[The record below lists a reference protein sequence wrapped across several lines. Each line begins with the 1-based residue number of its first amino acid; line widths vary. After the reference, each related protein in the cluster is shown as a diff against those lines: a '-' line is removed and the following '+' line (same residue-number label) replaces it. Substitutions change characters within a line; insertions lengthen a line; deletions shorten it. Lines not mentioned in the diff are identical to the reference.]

1 MYLVRSLRTFI
12 GTEEERTNAGLAAF
26 LAGDEYIE
34 VDESG
39 VPTGLEYI
47 HTGMAWLLNSSAGS
61 PGGSNTQIQLN
72 DDGVFGASANLTF
85 NPITNQMLVG
95 GSVAAGVSS
104 ALEVH
109 DSITDMRFN
118 VVNDSASNSANL
130 TNVGFYLKNDAE
142 EFTLS
147 AFWTAGLADRT
158 DGSEDSYLTVGL
170 IRNGL
175 NAITTYFGASQ
186 TYFNYNSDNID
197 TIIYGASESFTTM
210 VDAGENAFQVGF
222 LTPGNI
228 VDFRYAGIVFNNG
241 ENDINFRIAGN
252 GVTDAYFYDA
262 GLNRHGFGTGTPG
275 AFVYLD
281 NTETSGT
288 PETGLTVD
296 NTYSPGSDPGSVFPT
311 SLSLLA
317 DYDSSV
323 TPSGGFVLAQ
333 FLRARNVG
341 NGVMS
346 ARCLDIQFQN
356 LGTGT
361 TPFFTGVNVR
371 TPTNSGGGAI
381 TTAYGLKVENQNIA
395 GTNYAIYTDAGTIRF
410 GGGVILGAPTGGDKG
425 AGTMNVATNIYKNNT
440 AYTNPDYALEH
451 WVTGSIKRF
460 VDREGAQDYYRLSL
474 DESEQFV
481 RKNLHL
487 PRISRDPAGIFD
499 MADMALEKI
508 EEAHIYIYELHNRI
522 KVLEQRLADGN

>member
-12 GTEEERTNAGLAAF
+12 GTSTERTLTPLESF
-26 LAGDEYIE
+26 LPGDEFIE
-34 VDESG
+34 TD
-39 VPTGLEYI
+39 TDTIYI
-47 HTGMAWLLNSSAGS
+47 HNGMAWLLNSSAGS
-61 PGGSNTQIQLN
+61 PGGSDTQIQFN

-85 NPITNQMLVG
+85 NPATNQMLVG

-228 VDFRYAGIVFNNG
+228 VDFRYTGIVFNNG

-252 GVTDAYFYDA
+252 GVTNGYFYDA
-262 GLNRHGFGTGTPG
+262 GLNRHGFGTGTPS
-275 AFVYLD
+275 VKVHVV
-281 NTETSGT
+281 ETSGT
-288 PETGLTVD
+288 VAIFEENASGEVGINSFYNPNTTD
-296 NTYSPGSDPGSVFPT
+296 N
-311 SLSLLA
+311 
-317 DYDSSV
+317 
-323 TPSGGFVLAQ
+323 
-333 FLRARNVG
+333 
-341 NGVMS
+341 NG
-346 ARCLDIQFQN
+346 ALIRFDTDTT
-356 LGTGT
+356 GTGAT
-361 TPFFTGVNVR
+361 ARSQIAQIGVVFTVHDHSTRTGNIVFRNYQSGAFGTRATIGLGVQ
-371 TPTNSGGGAI
+371 I
-381 TTAYGLKVENQNIA
+381 
-395 GTNYAIYTDAGTIRF
+395 
-410 GGGVILGAPTGGDKG
+410 GAPTGGDKG
-425 AGTMNVATNIYKNNT
+425 AGTINVATNIYKNNT

-451 WVTGSIKRF
+451 WATGEIKQFANR
-460 VDREGAQDYYRLSL
+460 DGAQNYYRLSL
-474 DESEQFV
+474 DESEKFV

-487 PRISRDPAGIFD
+487 PRISRDSAGIFD

-522 KVLEQRLADGN
+522 KVLEQRLLA

>member
-61 PGGSNTQIQLN
+61 PGGSDTQVQFN
-72 DDGVFGASANLTF
+72 DDGVFGGASSLIYDKILGDFRILGDGNSHLFMLDYSTNSIGFGTNGAFGTIALF
-85 NPITNQMLVG
+85 NPSGIVY
-95 GSVAAGVSS
+95 
-104 ALEVH
+104 
-109 DSITDMRFN
+109 
-118 VVNDSASNSANL
+118 NDDGQDVDFRVESN
-130 TNVGFYLKNDAE
+130 
-142 EFTLS
+142 
-147 AFWTAGLADRT
+147 
-158 DGSEDSYLTVGL
+158 
-170 IRNGL
+170 
-175 NAITTYFGASQ
+175 
-186 TYFNYNSDNID
+186 NYSNI
-197 TIIYGASESFTTM
+197 FK
-210 VDAGENAFQVGF
+210 VDAGLDAVQIG
-222 LTPGNI
+222 TAAAGTI
-228 VDFRYAGIVFNNG
+228 ADFRSTGIVFNEEG
-241 ENDINFRIAGN
+241 ENRDFRIEGDTATNLLITDAGLDAVRIGTTIAGALLDVAPTGIIFNDGEDDIDLRIAGN
-252 GVTDAYFYDA
+252 GVTNAYFYDA

-275 AFVYLD
+275 AFVYID

-296 NTYSPGSDPGSVFPT
+296 NTYSPSSDPGSVFPT

-317 DYDSSV
+317 DYDSST

-333 FLRARNVG
+333 FLRARNVS

-381 TTAYGLKVENQNIA
+381 TTAYGLKVESQNIA
-395 GTNYAIYTDAGTIRF
+395 GTNYAVYTDAGRVRF
-410 GGGVILGAPTGGDKG
+410 GDGVTIDTTTAALTIPRMTTTQQNALTGVNGMLIYNSSTNKVRAYAGGA
-425 AGTMNVATNIYKNNT
+425 
-440 AYTNPDYALEH
+440 
-451 WVTGSIKRF
+451 WV
-460 VDREGAQDYYRLSL
+460 D
-474 DESEQFV
+474 
-481 RKNLHL
+481 LH
-487 PRISRDPAGIFD
+487 
-499 MADMALEKI
+499 
-508 EEAHIYIYELHNRI
+508 
-522 KVLEQRLADGN
+522 